1 MLQRILFLLSS
12 FFIFQ
17 NINLYFILDG
27 FTTRRI
33 GLLILFS
40 LFCIKIGEID
50 IKKVDKFH
58 FNFVIYL
65 FFLLILHLTIFRVS
79 FINSYSRELFS
90 GFVVLI
96 MFSLLFD
103 NFRKFNLRDIG
114 FLALFSTFN
123 FVIIFIQFK
132 EHGEFSIWSLR
143 AHNVVNNNWNLNN
156 FFNSLIFFTPL
167 YLLGLQ
173 LEKKIL
179 KKLLYLILFG
189 MNMFVVILSTSRQAI
204 FGSFIL
210 LLPFIIRK
218 LNFKFILIT
227 TIIIFSIV
235 YSVLFEYF
243 DFLYKSFL
251 SRFNGGSDNYRLS
264 KYLDTFNFFSE
275 NFIGIGLGNNIA
287 LKNGPLE
294 SSYLQILIELGFIG
308 LLFSFFFFSGY
319 FFRIFNSKNIITK
332 YFAFTILFISLF
344 NEMLLSTS
352 GILILFISYKFKNY
366 KIL

>member
-1 MLQRILFLLSS
+1 LLQRVLFLLSS

-27 FTTRRI
+27 LTTRRI

-40 LFCIKIGEID
+40 LFCVKIGEID
-50 IKKVDKFH
+50 LKKVDKFH

-65 FFLLILHLTIFRVS
+65 FFLLILHFTIFRVS
-79 FINSYSRELFS
+79 FLNSYSRELLS
-90 GFVVLI
+90 GIVVLI

-103 NFRKFNLRDIG
+103 KFREFNLRDIG

-132 EHGEFSIWSLR
+132 EYGEFSIFSLR
-143 AHNVVNNNWNLNN
+143 AHNVVNTKWNLNN
-156 FFNSLIFFTPL
+156 FFNSLIFFSPL

-189 MNMFVVILSTSRQAI
+189 TNMFVVILSTSRQAI

-210 LLPFIIRK
+210 LLPFIINR
-218 LNFKFILIT
+218 LNFKFIIIS
-227 TIIIFSIV
+227 TIIIVSIV
-235 YSVLFEYF
+235 FSVLFEYV
-243 DFLYKSFL
+243 DFIIKSFL
-251 SRFNGGSDNYRLS
+251 SRFNGGSDNYRLN
-264 KYLDTFNFFSE
+264 KYLDTFDFFSE
-275 NFIGIGLGNNIA
+275 NLIGIGLGNNIA

-308 LLFSFFFFSGY
+308 LFFSFFFFSGY

-332 YFAFTILFISLF
+332 YLAFTVFFISLF

-352 GILILFISYKFKNY
+352 GILILFISYKLKDY
-366 KIL
+366 KTL